1 MSMCV
6 ILLLY
11 VCPTYIDLNVYTTFH
26 QFITP
31 DCSYY
36 TRYSNLTLC
45 WTTIAGAGHIDPGV
59 TTLPNVFLWC
69 VKSIVHILYFLTNE
83 KYQIF
88 DPPYEWAYCSQT
100 EESIVCLVYSENNAI
115 VWEQKIRSVSA
126 PELWSYSTDR
136 NGVQTLLNVQVQAR
150 KL

>member
-59 TTLPNVFLWC
+59 TTWPNVFLWC
-69 VKSIVHILYFLTNE
+69 LKSIVNILYFLTNE

-88 DPPYEWAYCSQT
+88 DPLMNGR
-100 EESIVCLVYSENNAI
+100 IVLKQKNLLYVLCIQRTMLLFEN
-115 VWEQKIRSVSA
+115 KRF
-126 PELWSYSTDR
+126 DR
-136 NGVQTLLNVQVQAR
+136 YLRQNSGLTLLIETGF
-150 KL
+150 KHC